1 MSVSIAHLHDLAVL
15 YLGLAYGADAD
26 LDSAEMQEIVAR
38 LYKWQ
43 PNRDP
48 AMLQHVLREAS
59 MTYFNNPSRERLETL
74 IDSLG
79 QALDADTRA
88 TILEDLASIA
98 QADGQVVELERDY
111 IAHLRRAWGNPGEQ
125 ASASDA

>member
-59 MTYFNNPSRERLETL
+59 MTYFNNPSRERLET
-74 IDSLG
+74 IIETLG
-79 QALDADTRA
+79 EALDPDTRA
-88 TILEDLASIA
+88 AILEDLLGIA
-98 QADGQVVELERDY
+98 KADGEVVALERDY
-111 IAHLRRAWGNPGEQ
+111 ISHLRRIWGGETPQ
-125 ASASDA
+125 GDAS

>member
-1 MSVSIAHLHDLAVL
+1 MAVSIAHLHDLAVL

-26 LDSAEMQEIVAR
+26 LDSSEMQEIVAR

-59 MTYFNNPSRERLETL
+59 MTYFNNPSRERLET
-74 IDSLG
+74 IIETLG
-79 QALDADTRA
+79 KALDQDTRS
-88 TILEDLASIA
+88 TILEDLVSIA
-98 QADGQVVELERDY
+98 EADGEVVALERDY
-111 IAHLRRAWGNPGEQ
+111 IAHLRKAWTSE
-125 ASASDA
+125 AA